1 MLADALSN
9 LVRYACPVA
18 LAATGEA
25 VGQKSGVLNIG
36 LEGTMLSASF
46 AALLTDL
53 ASQNPWVSLAVG
65 AGTGVV
71 VGLVQARF
79 TVRQAADPVVVGT
92 AVNLLSLGATSTAYR
107 VRFGGAGQLLRV
119 PTLPEVGGWD
129 AVMVLS
135 LAMAATGAV
144 LLTRTRWGLLARA
157 AGEYPPAVTAAG
169 FSVSKVRL
177 QAIMLGSALA
187 GLGGSY
193 LTVGV
198 VGSFAENMTAGRGF
212 LALAIVTFGRWKP
225 LWVLGAALLVGA
237 ADWGQYAL
245 QTSGIGVPSQLLR
258 ALPYLLALGVLLV
271 AGSGTQTPAALGRP
285 YEGEA

>member
-1 MLADALSN
+1 MLDALTN

-25 VGQKSGVLNIG
+25 VGQTAGVLNIG

-53 ASQNPWVSLAVG
+53 ATKNPWLALLVG
-65 AGTGVV
+65 MVAGLV
-71 VGLVQARF
+71 VGLAQAWF

-92 AVNLLSLGATSTAYR
+92 AVNLISLGVTSTAYR
-107 VRFGGAGQLLRV
+107 VKFGGAGQLLRV
-119 PTLPEVGGWD
+119 PTLPQAAGWD
-129 AVMVLS
+129 AVMPLS
-135 LAMAATGAV
+135 IALAIAGSVA
-144 LLTRTRWGLLARA
+144 LSRTRWGLLARA
-157 AGEYPPAVTAAG
+157 AGEYPRAVTAAG
-169 FSVSKVRL
+169 FSVLKTRL
-177 QAIMLGSALA
+177 QAIVAASALA
-187 GLGGSY
+187 GLGGAY

-225 LWVLGAALLVGA
+225 IWVLGAALLVGA

-258 ALPYLLALGVLLV
+258 ALPYLLALAVLLV
-271 AGSGTQTPAALGRP
+271 AGSGTQTPAALGQP